1 MSKADAGFS
10 ATQIGSLPGLLGFD
24 WIEVRAAFARGR
36 FDIGKQHLALNGY
49 LHAATVVALADTA
62 CGYGCV
68 MSLPQ
73 GASGFTTAE
82 LKANFIGTAREG
94 GVVCDARLVHGGRTP
109 KSGTRRSR
117 ARPTARRSLCSD
129 APRSF
134 STGPGRAPRQ
144 DDDCRTV
151 VALSLRAVPP
161 AGAAG
166 AVAQA
171 DQLAPAASST
181 NSFTSWTM
189 RRRSLELFSRVNA
202 RASARP
208 SEDARKS

>member
-94 GVVCDARLVHGGRTP
+94 GVVCDARLVHGGRTTQVWDAEV
-109 KSGTRRSR
+109 KSEADGKTIALFRCTQIILYR
-117 ARPTARRSLCSD
+117 A
-129 APRSF
+129 
-134 STGPGRAPRQ
+134 G
-144 DDDCRTV
+144 
-151 VALSLRAVPP
+151 
-161 AGAAG
+161 AGAA
-166 AVAQA
+166 
-171 DQLAPAASST
+171 P
-181 NSFTSWTM
+181 
-189 RRRSLELFSRVNA
+189 R
-202 RASARP
+202 
-208 SEDARKS
+208 